1 MRKVILVAVLVFLAS
16 TLTLWAGG
24 SKEKGAKKELYFAC
38 VYKGVHPWFN
48 LGGEGFKDAAEA
60 IGGIKTR
67 IAAPTEWSGEAQ
79 SKLVE
84 DLITE
89 GVDGIAISV
98 FDIVALTP
106 TINRAMEAGIPVI
119 TWDSDA
125 PESNRIMFIGTD
137 NPAAGKLEGETFV
150 KLTGGKAKYVIF
162 VPDLVSPNIKQRVQA
177 IREVVKDYH
186 DIKEIMS
193 EQSTEYGMEKALA
206 TAENILA
213 AFPDLTDVVN
223 VAMEG
228 AAAFYKTLKE
238 RGFPP
243 GKIIILGWT
252 TLPDNLA
259 SVKDGYITASL
270 HQNPYAMGYLSCY
283 ALKWAIDGLKP
294 DIDTFDSGII
304 LATKENID
312 IVYELNK
319 KKTPGMLEELKKHWK

>member
-1 MRKVILVAVLVFLAS
+1 MRKIILLVIVMVFLS
-16 TLTLWAGG
+16 SIIVFAGG
-24 SKEKGAKKELYFAC
+24 SAEKGAKKELYFAC

-48 LGGEGFKDAAEA
+48 PGGEGFKDAAKA

-67 IAAPTEWSGEAQ
+67 VAAPTEWSGEAQ

-106 TINRAMEAGIPVI
+106 TINRAIEAGIPVI

-125 PESNRIMFIGTD
+125 PKSKRIMFIGTD

-150 KLTGGKAKYVIF
+150 KLCGGKANYVIF
-162 VPDLVSPNIKQRVQA
+162 VPDLVSPNIKQRVKA
-177 IREVVKDYH
+177 IREVVKNYP
-186 DIKEIMS
+186 DIKEVMS

-206 TAENILA
+206 SAENILA
-213 AFPDLTDVVN
+213 AFPNLTAVVD

-238 RGFPP
+238 RGEKP
-243 GKIIILGWT
+243 GKILILGWT

-259 SVKDGYITASL
+259 GVKDGYITASL
-270 HQNPYAMGYLSCY
+270 RQNPYAMGYLSCY
-283 ALKWAIDGLKP
+283 ALKWAIEGLKP

-304 LATKENID
+304 LATKDNID
-312 IVYELNK
+312 VVDELNK
-319 KKTPGMLEELKKHWK
+319 KKTAGMLEDLKKHWK